1 MHMTIHT
8 GVKNHSCSQ
17 CGKSFS
23 QRGNLITH
31 MANHT
36 EVKKTKVVPPPPKA
50 RSCRPREPP
59 PERPPPSPPKAS
71 GMGSLQ
77 QGPRVRDCARE
88 PGHNPNAEGRCYS
101 TPVEF
106 GNPGSYR
113 SHEQRIQEW
122 ELNQKYGWHDDQNY
136 YYKHLYVDESWSD

>member
-1 MHMTIHT
+1 
-8 GVKNHSCSQ
+8 
-17 CGKSFS
+17 
-23 QRGNLITH
+23 
-31 MANHT
+31 MAT
-36 EVKKTKVVPPPPKA
+36 YTKVKKTKVVPSPPKA
-50 RSCRPREPP
+50 RSCRPKEPP

-71 GMGSLQ
+71 GNENLQ
-77 QGPRVRDCARE
+77 
-88 PGHNPNAEGRCYS
+88 AEGRCYR